1 MKQANTYLEAVFVGG
16 IAGIVVLGL
25 VGRIATAV
33 VAQAMGQP
41 TNFTLSGLL
50 EVTVV
55 GAVVGAL
62 GGALFLF
69 LRERLTFPGLMP
81 AIVVGAVV
89 FAASIFVPWLSG
101 RMELA
106 TLGASPATL
115 VVAAL
120 VCLGY
125 GVTVHGILAR
135 LR

>member
-106 TLGASPATL
+106 TLGA
-115 VVAAL
+115 
-120 VCLGY
+120 
-125 GVTVHGILAR
+125 
-135 LR
+135 